1 MKVFRGPWLITVTNS
16 KKARDWAIRSQAP
29 KAVIDEA
36 MGKVQRLDSFGF

>member
-1 MKVFRGPWLITVTNS
+1 MKVFRGPRLIAVTNS

-29 KAVIDEA
+29 KAVIDKA

>member
-1 MKVFRGPWLITVTNS
+1 MKIFRGSRLTAVPDG

-29 KAVIDEA
+29 KAVIDKA

>member
-1 MKVFRGPWLITVTNS
+1 MKVFRGPRLIAVPDG

-29 KAVIDEA
+29 KAVIDKA